1 MYCRKCGSQVEP
13 GAYCSNCGEKAAESK
28 ENLDSQQNNFS
39 NGAIA
44 DNPVEVAVPTGMNI
58 PQNGAVEQPK
68 KPKKSKGPLI
78 AILSVVFVLV
88 IVVAGVLV
96 LSATNSPDKLV
107 EKFATNLQEQKW
119 ESVYDNMFVG
129 ENEYVTLERFKE
141 TYSKDPAAIG
151 VDLSDVTS
159 FRIAKL
165 DETEKGIN
173 YKIVCNNDEVLEVS
187 LDIVKDGPLSFDE
200 YRITVPSF
208 VSYTV
213 QVPENTKVKFEGKTV
228 PNNVEGAISCYEIYP
243 LIPGEYELDVEDSAS
258 NKYGTYVTV
267 SADSSINTLTLTADE
282 IKQGKEKK
290 AANEYTTEDAE
301 AFFNKIIKEHSSDS
315 INFFFLDSE
324 NAFNEMGFE
333 WFDNGIATF
342 DSKTTYTSEIE
353 SAKIKVSDIMTKEEF
368 DKLDFNSNGCY
379 KVYKVAEI
387 QKKLDE
393 LWVPGR
399 FSAEKLAKTGD
410 VITSKGYLVY
420 GFDGGSG
427 SYCVHYGAPA
437 KCVKDGDTKFVLDAY
452 MIYYDVTD
460 GGVYDFTTNSY
471 LASAQIDTEDESVNF
486 NSIKDVLGLD
496 VEKITKVTFTFEATN
511 MGVRL
516 VSAKKN
522 GNTPQQQQPGVQPS
536 VSREISY
543 CSSYYMTVKAGGG
556 LNMRLLPSTTAGVVT
571 LIPNAGTV
579 TVLGYSPTI
588 SGWSYVNY
596 GSCYGWVNN
605 SYLVAYGSYTY
616 SSGGYGGFNFYKVVA
631 NGGLNMRASASS
643 NGRVIT
649 VIPNGATIQ
658 VDEIDNNGWASVYYN
673 GSFGWVR
680 YEYLSYSHTEY

>member
-1 MYCRKCGSQVEP
+1 MYCSKCGFQIES
-13 GAYCSNCGEKAAESK
+13 GTFCSNCGEKVTEFTS
-28 ENLDSQQNNFS
+28 DFDTQQNEAS
-39 NGAIA
+39 T
-44 DNPVEVAVPTGMNI
+44 EVVQETQIENTIPTGENV
-58 PQNGAVEQPK
+58 PQNGVAEQSP
-68 KPKKSKGPLI
+68 KPKKSKAPLI
-78 AILSVVFVLV
+78 AVICIVLVLV
-88 IVVAGVLV
+88 IGAAGVFAF
-96 LSATNSPDKLV
+96 SALNSPDKLV

-119 ESVYDNMFVG
+119 ENVYDSMFVG

-151 VDLSDVTS
+151 ADLSDVTS
-159 FRIAKL
+159 FRVAKL

-173 YKIVCNNDEVLEVS
+173 YKIICNNDKVLELS

-213 QVPENTKVKFEGKTV
+213 QVPEKAKVKFEGITV
-228 PNNVEGAISCYEIYP
+228 PNDVEGAPIYYEIYP
-243 LIPGEYELDVEDSAS
+243 LIPGEYELDVEDGDS
-258 NKYGTYVTV
+258 NKYSTYVAV
-267 SADSSINTLTLTADE
+267 SPDSAVNTLTLTADE
-282 IKQGKEKK
+282 IKQGKERK
-290 AANEYTTEDAE
+290 AANEYTTQDAE
-301 AFFNKIIKEHSSDS
+301 AFFNKLIKEHSGDS
-315 INFFFLDSE
+315 VSFFFLDSE
-324 NAFNEMGFE
+324 SAFNEMGFE
-333 WFDNGIATF
+333 WFDNGVVTF
-342 DSKTTYTSEIE
+342 DSKTTYTSEFE
-353 SAKIKVSDIMTKEEF
+353 NAEIKVSDIMTKEEF
-368 DKLDFNSNGCY
+368 DKLDFNSNGYY
-379 KVYKVAEI
+379 KVYKISEI

-399 FSAEKLAKTGD
+399 FSVENLAKTGD
-410 VITSKGYLVY
+410 VVTSKGYLVY

-437 KCVKDGDTKFVLDAY
+437 KCVKDGDTQFVLDAY

-511 MGVRL
+511 MGIRL

-522 GNTPQQQQPGVQPS
+522 GTATQQQQPAVQPS
-536 VSREISY
+536 VSGEVSY

-556 LNMRLLPSTTAGVVT
+556 LNMRLLPATTAGVVT

-579 TVLGYSPTI
+579 MVLGYSPTI
-588 SGWSYVNY
+588 SGWSYVSY

-616 SSGGYGGFNFYKVVA
+616 SSGGHGGFNFYKVVA

-643 NGRVIT
+643 SGRVIT

-680 YEYLSYSHTEY
+680 YEYLSYSYTEY